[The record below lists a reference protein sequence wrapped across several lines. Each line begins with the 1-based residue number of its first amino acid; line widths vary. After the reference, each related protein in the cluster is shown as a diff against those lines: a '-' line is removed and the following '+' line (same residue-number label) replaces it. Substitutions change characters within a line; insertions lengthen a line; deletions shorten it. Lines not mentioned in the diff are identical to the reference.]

1 MYHVVLQIITK
12 GFLDMYFSLGGLIW
26 ETNSQNNQKN
36 YTRDIFSQEG
46 NCTKGHNVHP
56 MYVDSIPN
64 TVSQGVFVQ
73 ECPSEHQ
80 QGGQPSD
87 GTESERKKEREK
99 E

>member
-1 MYHVVLQIITK
+1 M
-12 GFLDMYFSLGGLIW
+12 
-26 ETNSQNNQKN
+26 
-36 YTRDIFSQEG
+36 
-46 NCTKGHNVHP
+46 HP

-64 TVSQGVFVQ
+64 SVSQGVFVQ